1 MGDFIVFFKKWNLFF
16 SFLNMIFKTCWEN
29 NIASNSG
36 LKKCVV
42 GSRLLITNHRFW
54 QWPKTCTT
62 ALSSISHGSTCTQ
75 CLLSTPVYPHIPSYM
90 HTLST
95 LGLVMVIQGSLAKC
109 LSLFLA
115 IFYLWQL
122 PMSHGAPLVMILD
135 RKLGD
140 PGVCFVNARFPY
152 LFCVTSLYVLSSVVV
167 HICMRAIHILPFSSS
182 SSS

>member
-1 MGDFIVFFKKWNLFF
+1 
-16 SFLNMIFKTCWEN
+16 MILKTCWEN
-29 NIASNSG
+29 KIASNSG
-36 LKKCVV
+36 LKNCVV

-75 CLLSTPVYPHIPSYM
+75 RLPLYTRIPTYPLIYAYSVHPGPCNGNPRLTSSMSVSFSCYI
-90 HTLST
+90 
-95 LGLVMVIQGSLAKC
+95 
-109 LSLFLA
+109 
-115 IFYLWQL
+115 LWQL

-140 PGVCFVNARFPY
+140 PGVCLVNARFPY